1 LARMTALSLCAV
13 LSLGGCQGSN
23 SGQNV
28 GFFGPVA
35 KFRPAARKAL
45 DAGAGLLAGIT
56 YAIARYEA
64 TSRQRDVA
72 ERNAHRAFATHRAD
86 LRGRNVRYI
95 AVRTSRSMRSSG
107 GASCMLWDTQTQ
119 QLVGNNVYD
128 CQNAP
133 APGSTTKFDSYSAE
147 YVGL

>member
-1 LARMTALSLCAV
+1 
-13 LSLGGCQGSN
+13 LG
-23 SGQNV
+23 
-28 GFFGPVA
+28 
-35 KFRPAARKAL
+35 
-45 DAGAGLLAGIT
+45 AGAGLLAGIT

-72 ERNAHRAFATHRAD
+72 ERNARRAFARHRAD

-128 CQNAP
+128 CESAP
-133 APGSTTKFDSYSAE
+133 SPGSTTKFDSYSAE